1 MTDRTYTDQ
10 WIMKSEIYL
19 SKEKVHSTTG
29 NSTGYNHTFIAPFTL
44 SMDDY
49 AIPFHV
55 LSNRMAIALMK
66 KNITL
71 IQSNWDD
78 MTILYTKIK

>member
-1 MTDRTYTDQ
+1 
-10 WIMKSEIYL
+10 MKSIIYL

-29 NSTGYNHTFIAPFTL
+29 NSTGYKHTFIAPFTL
-44 SMDDY
+44 SMDDH
-49 AIPFHV
+49 ATPFNH
-55 LSNRMAIALMK
+55 LSNRMARALLE

-71 IQSNWDD
+71 IHPDWDD